1 MKLVPKHFYSW
12 DFTIVDGARTV
23 AHIDVSWW
31 RERASL
37 RVDGSTY
44 RAHRERLL
52 SGAYVLKHKG
62 STVAS
67 ARKPSVF
74 RREFLVEHDGRRYT
88 LRARSA
94 LRRGFVLLKG
104 TKQVGSITLES
115 LFSYRANVKMPE
127 DLPLPVQAF
136 VAWLVILMWR
146 RAASAG
152 AAGGGGS

>member
-12 DFTIVDGARTV
+12 DFTVVDWARTV

-31 RERASL
+31 REQASL

-74 RREFLVEHDGRRYT
+74 RREFVVEHNGRRYT
-88 LRARSA
+88 LRAKSPFE
-94 LRRGFVLLKG
+94 RGYVLLKG
-104 TKQVGSITLES
+104 AKGVGSITMES
-115 LFSYRANVKMPE
+115 LFSYRASVKMPE

-136 VAWLVILMWR
+136 VLWLVINTWR
-146 RAASAG
+146 RRT
-152 AAGGGGS
+152 AGGGGS